1 MSAQQIKSLLD
12 VPDWLS
18 SIQSTTKYL
27 DQSLPALESLDQLEV
42 FLNQTQ
48 IRKEELQVQVREPS
62 ENVCS

>member
-12 VPDWLS
+12 VPDLPS
-18 SIQSTTKYL
+18 PIKLTTKYL

-42 FLNQTQ
+42 LLELTQT
-48 IRKEELQVQVREPS
+48 RHEELQVQVREPS